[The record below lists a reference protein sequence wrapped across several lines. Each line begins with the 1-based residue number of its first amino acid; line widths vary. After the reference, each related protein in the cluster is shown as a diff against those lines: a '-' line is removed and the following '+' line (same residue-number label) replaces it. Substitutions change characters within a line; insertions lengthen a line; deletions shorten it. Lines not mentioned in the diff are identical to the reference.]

1 MSKMVYRYFFDFVDG
16 QEKWLNR
23 MAKCGFRLKK
33 CGKISY
39 IFDICQPNEYE
50 YAVEFVAHKD
60 YSRAKDYRRYLESM
74 GFRTFTKNINLNY
87 SYGKV
92 KLRLY
97 ASGLGRIATSPGG
110 FNKELLILEKK
121 RDGKSFE
128 LHTDLSD
135 KLDIYRRV
143 KGAYTWAM
151 LIILLLEAMTFIP
164 NTSLISDTMTFVV
177 RVLLLITG
185 GILLIPLVKY
195 SPLIKCLKDESKI
208 YE

>member
-1 MSKMVYRYFFDFVDG
+1 
-16 QEKWLNR
+16 
-23 MAKCGFRLKK
+23 
-33 CGKISY
+33 
-39 IFDICQPNEYE
+39 
-50 YAVEFVAHKD
+50 
-60 YSRAKDYRRYLESM
+60 
-74 GFRTFTKNINLNY
+74 
-87 SYGKV
+87 
-92 KLRLY
+92 
-97 ASGLGRIATSPGG
+97 
-110 FNKELLILEKK
+110 
-121 RDGKSFE
+121 

-143 KGAYTWAM
+143 KGAYTWAV

-195 SPLIKCLKDESKI
+195 SSLIKCLKDESKI